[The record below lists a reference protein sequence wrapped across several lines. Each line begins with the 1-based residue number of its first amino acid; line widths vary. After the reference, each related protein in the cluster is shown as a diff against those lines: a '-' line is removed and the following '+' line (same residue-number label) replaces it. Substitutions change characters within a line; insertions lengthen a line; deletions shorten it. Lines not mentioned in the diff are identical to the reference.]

1 VNNLGVIKQL
11 ENFKMGKYETM
22 IFYKT
27 DLLPKISLYFV
38 TNQEE
43 ELFLSLSSS
52 YIHKLDHENIST
64 EIE

>member
-1 VNNLGVIKQL
+1 
-11 ENFKMGKYETM
+11 MGKYETM